1 MNQQPT
7 PTMQPTPHSTTEPG
21 PTEPRPTAHD
31 ATAPGTPGRPHP
43 QGIAIEVRGVTKR
56 YGTRAVVEDL
66 TFTCEPGT
74 VTGFLGPNGAGKSTT
89 LRILTSLATADA
101 GEALVG
107 GRRFDDLDHP
117 ARTMGVMLDA
127 TALGRGRTGLE
138 TLRLAERTLRMPS
151 GRAEEILERVGLAD
165 AARKR
170 VGGYS
175 YGMRQRLGIGVAL
188 MGDPKVLVLDEPANG
203 LDPEGIRWMR
213 RLLRSFADSG
223 GTVLLSSHQLREVQ
237 ATVDRLVVINQ
248 GRLVR
253 EGTLEEL
260 TTTRGTRV
268 GAEQPQQLLAA
279 LQREQVPHTTR
290 RDGLFD
296 VDLAQADMGRLALR
310 EQIVLTSLGAAE
322 SGGLEEVFFSL
333 TGAAEAE
340 PGPTTPGHPGSTA
353 PGHPGIDNP
362 DSPSHPTPADRIP
375 ATIA

>member
-1 MNQQPT
+1 MSQQPAPTQQPISHST
-7 PTMQPTPHSTTEPG
+7 PTHRAAPP
-21 PTEPRPTAHD
+21 A
-31 ATAPGTPGRPHP
+31 APGRTHP
-43 QGIAIEVRGVTKR
+43 EGMAIEVRGVTKR
-56 YGTRAVVEDL
+56 YGTRTVVDDL
-66 TFTCEPGT
+66 TFSCEPGT

-89 LRILTSLATADA
+89 LRILTSLAQADA

-107 GRRFDDLDHP
+107 GRRFVDLENP

-138 TLRLAERTLRMPS
+138 TLRLAERTLRMPA
-151 GRAEEILERVGLAD
+151 GRAEEILDRVGLAD

-188 MGDPKVLVLDEPANG
+188 IGEPKVLVLDEPANG

-268 GAEQPQQLLAA
+268 GAEQPQALLAA
-279 LQREQVPHTTR
+279 LQREEVPHVAR
-290 RDGLFD
+290 LDGL
-296 VDLAQADMGRLALR
+296 VDAELAPADMGRLALR
-310 EQIVLTSLGAAE
+310 EQIVLTSLGVAE
-322 SGGLEEVFFSL
+322 SGGLEKVFFSL
-333 TGAAEAE
+333 TGAAEAQPDATL
-340 PGPTTPGHPGSTA
+340 PGQRA
-353 PGHPGIDNP
+353 PGLPGP
-362 DSPSHPTPADRIP
+362 DSPSHPAPADRIP